1 MTEILHVQKW
11 NTQDMAIN
19 VLLIGVGLLPI
30 FRHEQHDVW
39 QIQLSTKNFPQVHW
53 VTPGCLPRNTRWNV
67 VYGNVLSWIAMN
79 LR

>member
-1 MTEILHVQKW
+1 MSEILHVQKW

-30 FRHEQHDVW
+30 FRQEEQDVW
-39 QIQLSTKNFPQVHW
+39 QIQLSPKSFPQVHS
-53 VTPGCLPRNTRWNV
+53 VSPGCLPRNTHWNV
-67 VYGNVLSWIAMN
+67 VYGNVVSWTAMD